1 MQSNAALTTAS
12 DAQVKINEPLVRGMI
27 WLLNKGASALGLR
40 ETLFYD
46 VVYSI
51 FYEIE
56 NNIVCDLEAVQTC
69 SKWTVSMGHGLVVVF
84 VYFFVL
90 IVLLSAFKL
99 ETFSMF
105 AVPFLWIML
114 FRVCYGYSWTCAPLL
129 PLCLFEDL
137 YTTISAVFP
146 KHLQIPQPLWR
157 DTSCADLGLVEPS
170 CLKTCQDEPF
180 AFNDMQSVVA
190 WALAETGANVSQAV
204 SVARRIP
211 TVNATVLREQLLRS
225 EKVLQDKDD
234 SLVSSNRL
242 CAAINSY
249 RLVPY
254 IALAFL
260 ALALLV
266 VVLRVVLSLC
276 FSAFTNAFAVFLP
289 SFTR

>member
-1 MQSNAALTTAS
+1 
-12 DAQVKINEPLVRGMI
+12 
-27 WLLNKGASALGLR
+27 
-40 ETLFYD
+40 
-46 VVYSI
+46 
-51 FYEIE
+51 
-56 NNIVCDLEAVQTC
+56 
-69 SKWTVSMGHGLVVVF
+69 
-84 VYFFVL
+84 
-90 IVLLSAFKL
+90 
-99 ETFSMF
+99 
-105 AVPFLWIML
+105 
-114 FRVCYGYSWTCAPLL
+114 
-129 PLCLFEDL
+129 
-137 YTTISAVFP
+137 
-146 KHLQIPQPLWR
+146 
-157 DTSCADLGLVEPS
+157 
-170 CLKTCQDEPF
+170 
-180 AFNDMQSVVA
+180 MQSVVA

-249 RLVPY
+249 QLVPY

-266 VVLRVVLSLC
+266 LVLRVVLSLC